1 MTWLLS
7 LQVVGLEEFRRVVME
22 DAQEV
27 KLRQETDSIS
37 VVDDIR
43 YHISAN
49 ARTFVEASEA
59 SRKLGLIDDL
69 LSSLGL
75 EAWFSGSMLLLSWLV
90 HVIPALFLLLFI
102 DQVWQNDY

>member
-1 MTWLLS
+1 M
-7 LQVVGLEEFRRVVME
+7 VGLEEFHRVVME

-75 EAWFSGSMLLLSWLV
+75 EA
-90 HVIPALFLLLFI
+90 
-102 DQVWQNDY
+102 